1 MEGAVVGEIRVGDPD
16 VELDAPAH
24 TKGVEE
30 GNSRRR
36 PQRGHHDD
44 GTVDARRSTGIRPD
58 KHGPI
63 LPIMPN
69 LPPG

>member
-1 MEGAVVGEIRVGDPD
+1 MGDIRVGEPD

-24 TKGVEE
+24 TKGVEQ
-30 GNSRRR
+30 GNSRKK
-36 PQRGHHDD
+36 QAGHHED
-44 GTVDARRSTGIRPD
+44 GTVDARRSTGIRPE
-58 KHGPI
+58 KYGPV